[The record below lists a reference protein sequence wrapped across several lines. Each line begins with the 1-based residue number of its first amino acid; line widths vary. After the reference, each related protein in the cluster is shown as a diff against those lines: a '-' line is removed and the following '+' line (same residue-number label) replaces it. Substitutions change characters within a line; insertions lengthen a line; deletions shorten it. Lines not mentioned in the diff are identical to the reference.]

1 MAASSSK
8 TVIYAALIGNGLIA
22 ITKFIAAAVT
32 GSAAM
37 LSEAVHSVV
46 DTGNQGLLLY
56 GIKRSSRPADDAHPF
71 GYGMELYFWA
81 FVVAILIFAGGA
93 GISIYHGIEKIL
105 HPEPLESVYVN
116 YIVLVL
122 AMVFEGAAWWLA
134 FRAFREAKGKY
145 GYFEAVRRSKDPAL
159 FTVLFEDSAAMLG
172 LVVALIGIALGQWL
186 NMPVLDGVASVLI
199 GVILAVT
206 AALLAYEAK
215 GLLIGEG
222 VEPEVRQGI
231 LAILDGQ
238 SGIVRVNEVRSMHL
252 GPEEVLLT
260 ISVDFAGDLNADQV
274 EAAISKMEQE
284 IKSSY
289 PDVKRLFIE
298 AQNWRA
304 HQADRAAS
312 AKAEPDKVGD
322 SAFLGGTTPAPPVE
336 GS

>member
-22 ITKFIAAAVT
+22 VTKFIAAGFT

-46 DTGNQGLLLY
+46 DTGNQGLLLH
-56 GIKRSSRPADDAHPF
+56 GIRRSGKPPDEAHPF

-93 GISIYHGIEKIL
+93 GISIYHGVEKIL

-116 YIVLVL
+116 YIVLGL
-122 AMVFEGAAWWLA
+122 AMIFEAVAWWIAFKA
-134 FRAFREAKGKY
+134 FRRTKGEL

-172 LVVALIGIALGQWL
+172 LIVAFVGIALGQAL
-186 NMPVLDGVASVLI
+186 GMPVLDGVASVLI
-199 GVILAVT
+199 GVILALT

-222 VEPEVRQGI
+222 VAPDVRRGI
-231 LAILDGQ
+231 EAVIAEQDG
-238 SGIVRVNEVRSMHL
+238 IIRVNELRTMHL

-260 ISVDFAGDLNADQV
+260 VSVDFSSDLSADEV
-274 EAAISKMEQE
+274 EWTISMMEQT
-284 IKSSY
+284 IKARY
-289 PDVKRLFIE
+289 PEVRRVFIE

-304 HQADRAAS
+304 HQADRRTMREQTAAN
-312 AKAEPDKVGD
+312 GD
-322 SAFLGGTTPAPPVE
+322 AGLTGAPPSSHPIE
-336 GS
+336 DA

>member
-22 ITKFIAAAVT
+22 ITKFIAAAIT

-56 GIKRSSRPADDAHPF
+56 GIKRSGKPPDDAHPF

-93 GISIYHGIEKIL
+93 GISIYHGVEKIL
-105 HPEPLESVYVN
+105 HPEPIESVYIN
-116 YIVLVL
+116 YIVLCL
-122 AMVFEGAAWWLA
+122 AIVFEAAAWWIA
-134 FRAFREAKGKY
+134 FRAFRAAKGKL

-172 LVVALIGIALGQWL
+172 LIVALIGIALSQSL

-199 GVILAVT
+199 GVILALT

-215 GLLIGEG
+215 ALLIGEG
-222 VEPEVRQGI
+222 VEPEVKDGI
-231 LAILDGQ
+231 LAILNNQ
-238 SGIVRVNEVRSMHL
+238 AGIVRVNELRSMHL

-260 ISVDFAGDLNADQV
+260 ISVDFAGDLSADQV
-274 EAAISKMEQE
+274 EATISEMEQE
-284 IKSSY
+284 IKSRY

-312 AKAEPDKVGD
+312 AEVIPDEVGD
-322 SAFLGGTTPAPPVE
+322 SAFLDGTASTRPIEDV
-336 GS
+336 

>member
-1 MAASSSK
+1 MAVSSSK

-22 ITKFIAAAVT
+22 ITKFVAAGLT

-56 GIKRSSRPADDAHPF
+56 GLKRSNRPADDAHPF

-105 HPEPLESVYVN
+105 HPEPLKNAYVN
-116 YIVLVL
+116 YIVLGL
-122 AMVFEGAAWWLA
+122 AMVFEAFAWWIAFKA
-134 FRAFREAKGKY
+134 FRATKGDL
-145 GYFEAVRRSKDPAL
+145 GYMEAVRRSKDPTL

-172 LVVALIGIALGQWL
+172 LIVAMVGIALGQAL
-186 NMPVLDGVASVLI
+186 DMPVLDGVASVLI
-199 GVILAVT
+199 GVILALT

-222 VEPEVRQGI
+222 VEPEIKRGIEAVIADQQGI
-231 LAILDGQ
+231 LRL
-238 SGIVRVNEVRSMHL
+238 NELRSMHL

-260 ISVDFAGDLNADQV
+260 ISVDFSSDMTADQV
-274 EAAISKMEQE
+274 EETISE
-284 IKSSY
+284 IEKHIKTRY
-289 PDVKRLFIE
+289 PEVKRIFIE

-304 HQADRAAS
+304 HQADRLAAES
-312 AKAEPDKVGD
+312 EETASGDASLPDAARLSRPIED
-322 SAFLGGTTPAPPVE
+322 T
-336 GS
+336 

>member
-8 TVIYAALIGNGLIA
+8 TVIYAALVGNGLIA

-56 GIKRSSRPADDAHPF
+56 GIKRSNRPADDAHPF

-93 GISIYHGIEKIL
+93 GISIYHGVEKIL
-105 HPEPLESVYVN
+105 HPEPIRDVYIN
-116 YIVLVL
+116 YIVLAL
-122 AMVFEGAAWWLA
+122 AMVFEAAAWWVA
-134 FRAFREAKGKY
+134 FRTFRASKGRL
-145 GYFEAVRRSKDPAL
+145 GYFEAVRRSKDPAV

-172 LVVALIGIALGQWL
+172 LAVAFVGIALGQWL

-199 GVILAVT
+199 GVILAGT

-222 VEPEVRQGI
+222 VEPEVRHGV
-231 LAILDGQ
+231 LAILNRQG
-238 SGIVRVNEVRSMHL
+238 GILRVNELRSMHL
-252 GPEEVLLT
+252 GPAEVLLT
-260 ISVDFAGDLNADQV
+260 ISVDFGGDLSADQV
-274 EAAISKMEQE
+274 EAVISKMEQE
-284 IKSSY
+284 IKARY

-304 HQADRAAS
+304 HQADRAA
-312 AKAEPDKVGD
+312 AAAEPGAIGD
-322 SAFLGGTTPAPPVE
+322 GSYVDGTVVAKPAE
-336 GS
+336 DA

>member
-8 TVIYAALIGNGLIA
+8 TVIYAALVGNGLIA
-22 ITKFIAAAVT
+22 ITKFIAAAFT

-56 GIKRSSRPADDAHPF
+56 GIKRSNRPPDDSHPF

-93 GISIYHGIEKIL
+93 GISIYHGVEKIL
-105 HPEPLESVYVN
+105 HPHPIENAYVN
-116 YIVLVL
+116 YIVLAL
-122 AMVFEGAAWWLA
+122 AMVFEAVAWWVA
-134 FRAFREAKGKY
+134 FRAFQAAKGKL

-172 LVVALIGIALGQWL
+172 LIVAMVGIALGQWL
-186 NMPVLDGVASVLI
+186 DMPMLDGVASVLI

-222 VEPEVRQGI
+222 VEPEVKDGV
-231 LAILDGQ
+231 LAILNRQDD
-238 SGIVRVNEVRSMHL
+238 IIRVNELRSMHL

-260 ISVDFAGDLNADQV
+260 ISVDFASGLSADQV
-274 EAAISKMEQE
+274 EAAISTMERE
-284 IKSSY
+284 IKSGY

-298 AQNWRA
+298 AQSWRA
-304 HQADRAAS
+304 HQADRDAAS
-312 AKAEPDKVGD
+312 KAEPDGVGD
-322 SAFLGGTTPAPPVE
+322 SAFLEGSSPARPVE
-336 GS
+336 ET

>member
-1 MAASSSK
+1 MAVSSSK

-22 ITKFIAAAVT
+22 VTKFIAAGLT

-56 GIKRSSRPADDAHPF
+56 GIKRSNRPPDEAHPF

-93 GISIYHGIEKIL
+93 GISIYHGVEKIL

-116 YIVLVL
+116 YIVLAL
-122 AMVFEGAAWWLA
+122 AMLFEAVAWWIAFKA
-134 FRAFREAKGKY
+134 FRRTKGEL
-145 GYFEAVRRSKDPAL
+145 GYLEAVRRSKDPTL

-172 LVVALIGIALGQWL
+172 LIVALIGIALGQAL
-186 NMPVLDGVASVLI
+186 DMPVLDGVASVLI

-222 VEPEVRQGI
+222 VEPEIKHGIQAVIAEQAGI
-231 LAILDGQ
+231 L
-238 SGIVRVNEVRSMHL
+238 RVNELRSMHL

-260 ISVDFAGDLNADQV
+260 VSVDFGSDLSADEV
-274 EAAISKMEQE
+274 EQTISVMEQT
-284 IKSSY
+284 IKARY
-289 PDVKRLFIE
+289 PEVR
-298 AQNWRA
+298 R
-304 HQADRAAS
+304 
-312 AKAEPDKVGD
+312 
-322 SAFLGGTTPAPPVE
+322 
-336 GS
+336 

>member
-22 ITKFIAAAVT
+22 ITKFIAAGIT

-56 GIKRSSRPADDAHPF
+56 GIRRSNRPPDDAHPF

-93 GISIYHGIEKIL
+93 GISAYHGIEKIL
-105 HPEPLESVYVN
+105 HPEPLESAYVN
-116 YIVLVL
+116 YIVLAL
-122 AMVFEGAAWWLA
+122 AMVFEAVAWWIAFKA
-134 FRAFREAKGKY
+134 FRATKGEL
-145 GYFEAVRRSKDPAL
+145 GYFEAVRRSKDPTL

-172 LVVALIGIALGQWL
+172 LVVAFVGIALGQAL
-186 NMPVLDGVASVLI
+186 DMPVLDGVASLMI
-199 GVILAVT
+199 GVILALT

-222 VEPEVRQGI
+222 VAPEVKRGIEAVISEQPGI
-231 LAILDGQ
+231 LRL
-238 SGIVRVNEVRSMHL
+238 NELRSMHL

-260 ISVDFAGDLNADQV
+260 VSVDFGSDLTADEV
-274 EAAISKMEQE
+274 EQTISEMEQT
-284 IKSSY
+284 IKARYSE
-289 PDVKRLFIE
+289 VRRVFIE

-304 HQADRAAS
+304 HQADRLAAQTRETADGDATLLATPS
-312 AKAEPDKVGD
+312 PD
-322 SAFLGGTTPAPPVE
+322 APVE
-336 GS
+336 DA

>member
-8 TVIYAALIGNGLIA
+8 SVIYAALIGNGLIA
-22 ITKFIAAAVT
+22 ITKFIAAGLT

-56 GIKRSSRPADDAHPF
+56 GIRRSNRPPDDAHPF

-93 GISIYHGIEKIL
+93 GISAYHGIEKIL

-116 YIVLVL
+116 YIVLAL
-122 AMVFEGAAWWLA
+122 AMVFEAIAWWIAFKA
-134 FRAFREAKGKY
+134 FRATKGEL
-145 GYFEAVRRSKDPAL
+145 GYLEAVRRSKDPAL

-172 LVVALIGIALGQWL
+172 LIVAFVGIALGQAL
-186 NMPVLDGVASVLI
+186 DMPVLDGVASLLI

-222 VEPEVRQGI
+222 VEPEVRRGI
-231 LAILDGQ
+231 KAVIDEQ
-238 SGIVRVNEVRSMHL
+238 PGIFRLNELRSMHL

-260 ISVDFAGDLNADQV
+260 ISVDFKSGLSADQV
-274 EAAISKMEQE
+274 ERTISEMEQT
-284 IKSSY
+284 IKSRYSE
-289 PDVKRLFIE
+289 VRRVFIE

-304 HQADRAAS
+304 HQADRQASQSRTAEHGDAALL
-312 AKAEPDKVGD
+312 D
-322 SAFLGGTTPAPPVE
+322 TPAPPRPAE
-336 GS
+336 GT

>member
-22 ITKFIAAAVT
+22 VTKFIAAGMT

-56 GIKRSSRPADDAHPF
+56 GLKRSNRPPDAAHPF

-93 GISIYHGIEKIL
+93 GISAYHGIEKIL
-105 HPEPLESVYVN
+105 HPEPLKSVYVN
-116 YIVLVL
+116 YIVLLL
-122 AMVFEGAAWWLA
+122 AMIFEAAAWWIA
-134 FRAFREAKGKY
+134 FRAFREAKGKL
-145 GYFEAVRRSKDPAL
+145 GYFEAVRQSKDPTL

-172 LVVALIGIALGQWL
+172 LVVAFIGIALGQWL

-215 GLLIGEG
+215 GLLIGEA
-222 VEPEVRQGI
+222 VKPETSRGIRSILSRQHGI
-231 LAILDGQ
+231 HK
-238 SGIVRVNEVRSMHL
+238 VNEQRSMHL
-252 GPEEVLLT
+252 GPEDVLLA
-260 ISVDFAGDLNADQV
+260 ISVDFASDLSADQV
-274 EAAISKMEQE
+274 EDTISTMEQE
-284 IKSSY
+284 IKSRY
-289 PDVKRLFIE
+289 PEVKRVFIE

-304 HQADRAAS
+304 HQADRQATM
-312 AKAEPDKVGD
+312 AKPIATGDDGAPATSPAEG
-322 SAFLGGTTPAPPVE
+322 A
-336 GS
+336 